1 MVALRPGRLLRTR
14 FVTLIGRPI
23 AGNVLH
29 FNNAGNCLAAAPVLD
44 ALVHANG
51 HYYTK
56 SPRLSA
62 SSGQRR
68 LNQSRS
74 SRGSPARSRVLRAA
88 LRERFNKTAGGGRRV
103 EKQHA
108 GGFAAA
114 VLPRMW
120 EIARHERAGA
130 GPAYGHLIADLQGH
144 LAREHPGDLVVVAV
158 QMEEACGTGGRASS
172 NIMMLSPVSRPSSFN
187 AKQRPVVAEAAP
199 LLMGGAKTH

>member
-14 FVTLIGRPI
+14 FVTLIGRPA
-23 AGNVLH
+23 AGNVLQ

-56 SPRLSA
+56 SPRWSA

-68 LNQSRS
+68 LNRSRS

-114 VLPRMW
+114 FLPRMW

-130 GPAYGHLIADLQGH
+130 GPAYDHLIPIFKVISPASTQATSSLS
-144 LAREHPGDLVVVAV
+144 RCRWKRLVV
-158 QMEEACGTGGRASS
+158 
-172 NIMMLSPVSRPSSFN
+172 P
-187 AKQRPVVAEAAP
+187 AAGLP
-199 LLMGGAKTH
+199 RTS